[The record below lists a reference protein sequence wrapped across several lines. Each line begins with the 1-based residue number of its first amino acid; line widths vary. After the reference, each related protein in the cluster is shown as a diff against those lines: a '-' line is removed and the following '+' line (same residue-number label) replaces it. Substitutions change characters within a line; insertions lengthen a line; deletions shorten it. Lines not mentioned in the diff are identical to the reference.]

1 MRRAAAVLP
10 VLQGR
15 KDEDI
20 RISSDS
26 LHTQTDPRRYPRYF
40 IHTNGRTPTPPE
52 SGTAGG

>member
-1 MRRAAAVLP
+1 MRRAAAALP

-15 KDEDI
+15 KDKDI